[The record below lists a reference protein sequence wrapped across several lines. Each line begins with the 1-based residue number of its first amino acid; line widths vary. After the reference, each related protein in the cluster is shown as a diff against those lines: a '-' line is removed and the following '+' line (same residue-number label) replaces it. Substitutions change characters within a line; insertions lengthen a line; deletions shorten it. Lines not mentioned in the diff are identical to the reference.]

1 MEKSMKDQLVDLVK
15 HTHSLGNINIV
26 KIKGSAENCEFEGLS
41 DDRTVIFNGKFKAP
55 VAEFQGTFGL
65 PSVAKLSV
73 LLNIPEYREDAD
85 ITITE
90 KDGIPTG
97 LHFKNKT
104 GDFKN
109 DYRFMAEALI
119 NDKLK
124 TVKFR
129 GVNWN
134 VDFEPSVANILRL
147 KYQAQAH
154 SEENYFVAKT
164 EGTDLKFY
172 FGDHSSHAG
181 NFVFQADVTGSLSKG
196 WKWPIATFGAI
207 LGLDGDKTIKFSDE
221 GAGMITV
228 DSGIAEYN
236 YILPAMTK

>member
-1 MEKSMKDQLVDLVK
+1 MKDQLVDLVK

-26 KIKGSAENCEFEGLS
+26 KLKGSTADCEFEGLS
-41 DDRTVIFNGKFKAP
+41 DDRTVIFNGKFKTP

-73 LLNIPEYREDAD
+73 LLNIPEYREGAD
-85 ITITE
+85 ITVTE
-90 KDGIPTG
+90 KDSVPTG
-97 LHFKNKT
+97 LNFKNKT

-134 VDFEPSVANILRL
+134 VEFEPSVANILRL
-147 KYQAQAH
+147 KYQSQAH

-164 EGTDLKFY
+164 EGSELKFF

-181 NFVFQADVTGSLSKG
+181 SFVFQSDVTGTLSKG
-196 WKWPIATFGAI
+196 WKWPIATFIAI
-207 LGLDGDKTIKFSDE
+207 LGLDGDKTIKFGDE
-221 GAGMITV
+221 GVAMITV
-228 DSGIAEYN
+228 DSGLAEYN
-236 YILPAMTK
+236 YLLPAMTK